1 MSVDLSR
8 PSAGRAPLVANGV
21 AAVGRLPVLRA
32 ILDDSATRFEKALS
46 ETTGADV
53 DFQVK
58 DVLALRV
65 GDAKDVNAAVASVF
79 QAPELRCKVAVGI
92 NADVALM
99 LIDLLFGASVSIPFT
114 QHDRGLTKV
123 ESRAVEYAITSL
135 IDSFQASFSKVVDVS
150 FKLESTEQALDWLT
164 LAGKGAAIV
173 VCKFILQAQGRQG
186 EAVLAIPRIALD
198 PYNDVLARAPNANG
212 NIEDAAW
219 AQNLRDQ
226 VVRAT
231 VRVSAIM
238 EKRGLTLGDVARFHV
253 GQVIALPFSPTSLIP
268 LKNGSR
274 SLFNCELG
282 QKEGFYTLRIEEK
295 IDGEQEFINRII
307 GNQP

>member
-8 PSAGRAPLVANGV
+8 PPAGRAPLVANGV
-21 AAVGRLPVLRA
+21 ATVGRLPVLRA
-32 ILDDSATRFEKALS
+32 IFDEAATRFEKAIS

-58 DVLALRV
+58 DVLAVRV
-65 GDAKDVNAAVASVF
+65 GDAKDAGPAVASVF

-92 NADVALM
+92 NVDLALM
-99 LIDLLFGASVSIPFT
+99 LVDLLFGSSVSIPFNRRD
-114 QHDRGLTKV
+114 HGLTKV

-135 IDSFQASFSKVVDVS
+135 IDSFQAPFSNIVNVS
-150 FKLESTEQALDWLT
+150 YKLESTEPELDWFA

-173 VCKFILQAQGRQG
+173 VCKFVLQTQGRQG
-186 EAVLAIPRIALD
+186 EAFLAIPRIALD
-198 PYNDVLARAPNANG
+198 PYNDVLSRTPNANG
-212 NIEDAAW
+212 NVEDAAW

-226 VVRAT
+226 VVRAS
-231 VRVSAIM
+231 VKVSAVM

-253 GQVIALPFSPTSLIP
+253 GQLIALPFSPTSLIP
-268 LKNGSR
+268 LRNGSR
-274 SLFNCELG
+274 PLFNCELG
-282 QKEGFYTLRIEEK
+282 QKEGFYTVRIEEK

-307 GNQP
+307 DQS